1 VYKRLESNIGS
12 LSPVSDNVNFLKNP
26 KELISFF
33 IAIFY
38 MLILKLHFLYRDAS
52 RAFVSG
58 NFTCKTVY
66 LIAIAFKFDM
76 QSRDVGCIEIEFR
89 ASLTS

>member
-1 VYKRLESNIGS
+1 VILLIFEKSKRAY
-12 LSPVSDNVNFLKNP
+12 
-26 KELISFF
+26 LIFV
-33 IAIFY
+33 AIFY

-58 NFTCKTVY
+58 NFTGKIVY

>member
-1 VYKRLESNIGS
+1 MIIY
-12 LSPVSDNVNFLKNP
+12 FLKIH

-33 IAIFY
+33 VAIFY

-58 NFTCKTVY
+58 NFTGKIID
-66 LIAIAFKFDM
+66 LIAIAFN
-76 QSRDVGCIEIEFR
+76 
-89 ASLTS
+89 